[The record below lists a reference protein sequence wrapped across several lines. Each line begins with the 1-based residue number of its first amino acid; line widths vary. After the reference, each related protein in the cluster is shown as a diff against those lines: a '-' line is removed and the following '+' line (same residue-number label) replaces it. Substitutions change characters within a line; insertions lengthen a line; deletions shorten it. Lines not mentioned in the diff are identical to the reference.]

1 MTLARNALG
10 LPNRL
15 CTPDRETLERVILPA
30 YAARAEIQTVLFV
43 GCDWCTRHY
52 ERLFAGRFYWTIDPN
67 PWKKRF
73 GGRHH
78 LVDGLE
84 RLDTHFEPGGIDL
97 IVCNGVVGYG
107 LNGQAECERAFT
119 GCFDALR
126 ANGEPVLGWND
137 VPEHRPE
144 VASTTFRRLPVSRPS
159 GLMRWAR
166 PSIWLTRPIGTCST
180 STSSPALLRRVE
192 ARERD
197 HMWSIITCPKPEHET
212 CVAPSIKR
220 AKS

>member
-1 MTLARNALG
+1 MFATRVVAALREKPFSEIRAYGMILARNALG

-43 GCDWCTRHY
+43 GSDWYTRHY
-52 ERLFAGRFYWTIDPN
+52 ERLFAGRLYWTIDPN

-84 RLDTHFEPGGIDL
+84 RLDTHFEPGSIDL

-119 GCFDALR
+119 GCFNSLR
-126 ANGEPVLGWND
+126 ANGELVLGWND

-144 VASTTFRRLPVSRPS
+144 VAFDRLPA
-159 GLMRWAR
+159 LAR
-166 PSIWLTRPIGTCST
+166 FEAKRFDALGTSQYLAN
-180 STSSPALLRRVE
+180 PANRHLFNFYIKPGAPT
-192 ARERD
+192 AR
-197 HMWSIITCPKPEHET
+197 
-212 CVAPSIKR
+212 
-220 AKS
+220 